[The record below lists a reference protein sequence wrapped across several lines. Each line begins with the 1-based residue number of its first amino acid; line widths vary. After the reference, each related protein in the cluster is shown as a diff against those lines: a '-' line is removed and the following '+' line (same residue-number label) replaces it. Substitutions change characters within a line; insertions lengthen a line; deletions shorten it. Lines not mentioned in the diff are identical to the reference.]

1 MTAPQFFPKP
11 QPLSLAALCAA
22 TGATLPEGDHTGK
35 SFASVAPLDRASPHE
50 ISFLE
55 NPKYL
60 DALRATRAGACLV
73 SPRYADKVPPGT
85 LPLVVPEPYVAFA
98 KVLALLYPQ
107 ALVPQLSAPQQGRA
121 SSFVHPDARLEDGVM
136 LDPGVVIGA
145 GAEVGSGTH
154 IGAHAVIGAEVR
166 IGRDCSIGAHTTL
179 SHALIGNH
187 VIIHPGT
194 RIGQD
199 GFGFAMGPRGHLKV
213 PQVGRVIIQDH
224 VEIGANTTI
233 DRGAIRDTV
242 IGEGAKIDN
251 LVQIAHNVVIG
262 RHAVIVAQTGVSGST
277 EIGDFAALGGQA
289 GITGHL
295 TIGAGAQIAAQ
306 SGVMTDVPARER
318 WGGSPAR
325 PMREWFRTLLGVEQ
339 LLKQKAEGL
348 KTRETE

>member
-1 MTAPQFFPKP
+1 MAGPQFFPLP
-11 QPLSLAALCAA
+11 TPLRLEDICVA
-22 TGATLPEGDHTGK
+22 TGAKLPDGDHGALA
-35 SFASVAPLDRASPHE
+35 FAAVAPLDRAGPLE

-60 DALRATRAGACLV
+60 EALRTTRAGACLV
-73 SPRYADKVPPGT
+73 APRYSDKVPPTT
-85 LPLVVPEPYVAFA
+85 LALVVSEPYVAFA

-107 ALVPQLSAPQQGRA
+107 AMRPTTVLAQEGRA
-121 SSFVHPDARLEDGVM
+121 ASFIHPEARLEDGVM
-136 LDPGVVIGA
+136 LDPGVVIGS
-145 GAEVGSGTH
+145 GVEIGSGTH
-154 IGAHAVIGAEVR
+154 VGAHAVIGAGVR
-166 IGRDCSIGAHTTL
+166 IGRDCSIGPHTAL

-199 GFGFAMGPRGHLKV
+199 GFGFAMGPGGHLKV

-262 RHAVIVAQTGVSGST
+262 RHAVVVAQTGVSGST

-295 TIGAGAQIAAQ
+295 KIGAGAQIAAQ

-325 PMREWFRTLLGVEQ
+325 PMREWFRTLLGIEQ
-339 LLKQKAEGL
+339 LLKQKADGSKGKES
-348 KTRETE
+348 E